1 MSKKLWQPSLLEKR
15 NSNLFAFENY
25 ILKKLKI
32 KFNGN
37 YKNLL
42 NWSIKNSPEFW
53 SRFWDFTKIKGTKSK
68 QKIRKS
74 KIFYKNLFLPGS
86 KLNFGENLL
95 SKNNQEKAVTFI
107 SENGYREERSWRQL
121 NLNTCKILKFLRK
134 INIKKGDRVAA
145 YMPNTIE
152 TVEAFIATTS
162 LGSIWS
168 SCSPDFGSKGVI
180 ERFSQINPK
189 VLFIT
194 DQYFYNGKKIDV
206 LKKLPEIL
214 KSIPSIKS
222 VVISNYPGK
231 KFIKNKNKNKLKK
244 INLFKWNKLI
254 QTNDEKINF
263 KRFDFETELVI
274 LYSSGT
280 TGKPKCICH
289 RSGGVLIQHMKEHQL
304 HCNIKENDNV
314 FYFTTCGWMMW
325 NWLVSSLASKA
336 SIVLFDGSPMFKSS
350 DLLLKIAQREK
361 ITLFGISAKY
371 VDALRK
377 FKPKLKYKFK
387 LNKLRTICSTGSP
400 LSEESFK
407 YVYKHIKKNVHL
419 SSISGG
425 TDIVSCFVLGNLYQP
440 VNIGEIQNNGLA
452 LDVDV
457 LSDKGKSL
465 KNSKGELVCKNPFP
479 SMPLK
484 FWNDKNDIKFKNA
497 YFNRFKN
504 IWHHGD
510 YAEIKNNGGYII
522 HGRSDTTLNP
532 GGVRLGTAEIYS
544 EVEKFKEIKESIV
557 VGQSWDNDVRI
568 LLFIVMSK
576 NYLLTAK
583 LINKIKLQIKKNVSP
598 RHVPN
603 KIIVVK
609 DIPRTK
615 SGKIVELAVKSKIEG
630 SEIKNIEALANPE
643 ALEQFNNLKELSN

>member
-1 MSKKLWQPSLLEKR
+1 MSKKLWQPSLIVKK

-25 ILKKLKI
+25 ISKKLKI
-32 KFNGN
+32 KFNRN
-37 YKNLL
+37 YKKLS
-42 NWSIKNSPEFW
+42 NWSIKNSPVFW
-53 SRFWDFTKIKGTKSK
+53 SRFWDFSKIKGIKSNK
-68 QKIRKS
+68 NFRKS

-86 KLNFGENLL
+86 RLNFGENLL
-95 SKNNQEKAVTFI
+95 SKNNNEKAVTFI
-107 SENGYREERSWRQL
+107 SENGFREERSWRQL
-121 NLNTCKILKFLRK
+121 NLNTNKISNFLKK

-145 YMPNTIE
+145 YMPNTIQ

-162 LGSIWS
+162 LGGIWS

-206 LKKLPEIL
+206 LNRLPEIL
-214 KSIPSIKS
+214 KLIPSIKS

-231 KFIKNKNKNKLKK
+231 KFIKFKYKFKK
-244 INLFKWNKLI
+244 INLFKWNALM
-254 QTNDEKINF
+254 QTNVEKIDF
-263 KRFDFETELVI
+263 KRFDFETELAI

-304 HCNIKENDNV
+304 HCNIKENDNI

-325 NWLVSSLASKA
+325 NWLVSSLASRA
-336 SIVLFDGSPMFKSS
+336 SIVLFDGSPMFKSA

-457 LSDKGKSL
+457 LDDKGKSL

-484 FWNDKNDIKFKNA
+484 FWNDKNDIKFKSA

-510 YAEIKNNGGYII
+510 YAEIKNSGGYII

-568 LLFIVMSK
+568 VLFIVMSK
-576 NYLLTAK
+576 NYSLTAE
-583 LINKIKLQIKKNVSP
+583 LINKIKLQIKKNASP
-598 RHVPN
+598 RHVPS

-630 SEIKNIEALANPE
+630 SQIKNIEALANPE
-643 ALEQFNNLKELSN
+643 ALEQFNNLKEVSN

>member
-1 MSKKLWQPSLLEKR
+1 MSKKLWQPSLIVKK

-25 ILKKLKI
+25 ISKKLKI
-32 KFNGN
+32 KFNRN
-37 YKNLL
+37 YKKLL

-53 SRFWDFTKIKGTKSK
+53 SRFWDFSKIKGFKSNK
-68 QKIRKS
+68 NFRKS
-74 KIFYKNLFLPGS
+74 KTFYKNLFLPGS
-86 KLNFGENLL
+86 RLNFGENLL
-95 SKNNQEKAVTFI
+95 SKNNNEKAVTFI
-107 SENGYREERSWRQL
+107 SENGFREERSWRQL
-121 NLNTCKILKFLRK
+121 NLNTNKISKFLKK

-162 LGSIWS
+162 LGGIWS

-194 DQYFYNGKKIDV
+194 DQYFYNGKKIDI
-206 LKKLPEIL
+206 LNRLPEIL
-214 KSIPSIKS
+214 KLIPSIKS

-231 KFIKNKNKNKLKK
+231 KFIKNKYKFKK
-244 INLFKWNKLI
+244 INLFKWNELM
-254 QTNDEKINF
+254 QTNAEKIDF
-263 KRFDFETELVI
+263 KRFDFETELAI

-325 NWLVSSLASKA
+325 NWLVSSLASRA
-336 SIVLFDGSPMFKSS
+336 SIVLFDGSPMFKSA

-484 FWNDKNDIKFKNA
+484 FWNDKNDIKLKSA

-510 YAEIKNNGGYII
+510 YAEIKNSGGYII

-568 LLFIVMSK
+568 VLFIVMSK
-576 NYLLTAK
+576 NYSLTAE
-583 LINKIKLQIKKNVSP
+583 LINKIKLQIKKNASP
-598 RHVPN
+598 RHVPS

-630 SEIKNIEALANPE
+630 SQIKNIEALANPE